1 MNDVPNT
8 PFIGRSLTR
17 REDRRL
23 LTGRGQFIA
32 DLDLPRMLHAVF
44 VRSPHA
50 HARIK
55 AIDTS
60 RAAAAPGVIHALT
73 GPELA
78 QLLPPVPAT
87 QLALPSKWTTQVQ
100 HKFINPQ
107 QPLLAHDKVRH
118 VGEAVA
124 VIVAEDRYAAEDA
137 AELVELDLDPLP
149 AVLDPEAAL
158 GAGSPIVHDSF
169 ATNLIGRFTIGKGD
183 ADGAL
188 KRSPRRLQRRFY
200 HHRYAAMPM
209 ECRGVVGLH
218 DARTDSVTIW
228 SGTQV
233 VHWVRREAAAIL
245 KLPEARVRCVALD
258 VGGGF
263 GVKGHVY
270 PEDLLIPFLARRL
283 GRPVQWIEDRRE
295 HLICSCHSRDQI
307 HDVEVGF
314 DDDGRIL
321 ALRDRFIVDCGAW
334 NPIGAGIAYNTAVH
348 LPGPYKIDAIAISG
362 SIAATNK
369 VPNAPY
375 RGAGRPEAAFAM
387 ERIVDLVAGEL
398 QLEPAEVRLRN
409 MVRADEMPYAAG
421 MLYRDGQPI
430 VYDGGD
436 YPAALHKALEAVGGL
451 AAFRERQRAARQE
464 RRYLG
469 LGIGCYV
476 EGTGVGP
483 FESALVRIE
492 PTGKIFVTSGA
503 CPQGQGMETIFAQIV
518 ADAWRVH
525 PDDVVISLGD
535 TAGIAIG
542 FGTIASRS
550 TVTLSAAIHGA
561 TERLRAKA
569 FAIAANLLECAT
581 GDLEL
586 RNGRVGIVGV
596 PGAELSLAKVAQ
608 AARPGWD
615 HGRPAGVDAG
625 LEETYYF
632 EPATV
637 TWSYAVHAA
646 VVEVDV
652 EIGRVRIDK
661 YGIAHDCGVVVN
673 PMLVEGQI
681 VGGAAQ
687 GIGGAL
693 FEAIHFDAAGQPL
706 TTSLMDYLLPT
717 AADIPRIELVH
728 QHSPSP
734 LNPFGVKGVGEG
746 GPIAPP
752 AAIANA
758 VADALSSVQR
768 RVRSN
773 ADKPAAHRR
782 GHSIGVRLRRSGA
795 LTQGRRRGSPVRPWS
810 RTARSRAR
818 LSQTAG
824 RRCRSA
830 PGSVGGRTTRA
841 RRAILSMICCGLPTN
856 RQPCGAASASKSAR
870 VMSRAR
876 KCDGTC
882 VRK

>member
-1 MNDVPNT
+1 MNDIAT
-8 PFIGRSLTR
+8 TAFIGRSLLR

-32 DLDLPRMLHAVF
+32 DFELPRMLHAVF
-44 VRSPHA
+44 VRSPLA

-55 AIDTS
+55 AVDLT
-60 RAAAAPGVIHALT
+60 RAAAAPGVIAALS

-78 QLLPPVPAT
+78 QLLPPVSDT

-124 VIVAEDRYAAEDA
+124 VIVAETRYAAEDA
-137 AELVELDLDPLP
+137 AQLVELDLDPLP
-149 AVLDPEAAL
+149 AVLDLDASL
-158 GAGSPIVHDSF
+158 GAGSPIVHDRF
-169 ATNLIGRFTIGKGD
+169 GTNLIGSFTVAKGD
-183 ADGAL
+183 IERAMARAPHRL
-188 KRSPRRLQRRFY
+188 KRRFH

-218 DARTDSVTIW
+218 DSRTDTLTIW
-228 SGTQV
+228 SSTQV
-233 VHWVRREAAAIL
+233 VHWVRREAAAVL
-245 KLPEARVRCVALD
+245 QLPEARIRCVALD

-314 DDDGRIL
+314 DDEGRIL
-321 ALRDRFIVDCGAW
+321 ALRDSFAVDGGAW
-334 NPIGAGIAYNTAVH
+334 NPIGAGVVYNTAAH
-348 LPGPYKIDAIAISG
+348 LPGPYKIGAMAIEAR
-362 SIAATNK
+362 IAATNK
-369 VPNAPY
+369 TPNAPY

-387 ERIVDLVAGEL
+387 ERIVDIVAGEL
-398 QLEPAEVRLRN
+398 GLEPAEVRLRN
-409 MVRADEMPYAAG
+409 MIRDDEMPYAIG
-421 MLYRDGQPI
+421 MPYRDGEPI

-436 YPAALHKALEAVGGL
+436 YPAALEKALEAVGGL
-451 AAFRERQRAARQE
+451 SAFRERQRAARGDG
-464 RRYLG
+464 RLLG
-469 LGIGCYV
+469 LGLGCYV

-492 PTGKIFVTSGA
+492 SSGKIYVTSGA
-503 CPQGQGMETIFAQIV
+503 CPQGQGMETIFAQVV
-518 ADAWRVH
+518 ADAWNVH
-525 PDDVVISLGD
+525 PDDVVISLAD

-542 FGTIASRS
+542 FGTIASRT

-561 TERLRAKA
+561 SEKLRTKV
-569 FAIAANLLECAT
+569 FAIAANLLECGPA
-581 GDLEL
+581 DLEL

-596 PGAELSLAKVAQ
+596 PGVDVTLAKVAQ
-608 AARPGWD
+608 AALPGWD
-615 HGRPAGVDAG
+615 HGRPAGLDAG

-632 EPATV
+632 EPPTV

-646 VVEVDV
+646 VVEVDA
-652 EIGRVRIDK
+652 ETGHVRIEN
-661 YGIAHDCGVVVN
+661 YAITHDCGVVVN
-673 PMLVEGQI
+673 PMLVEGQV
-681 VGGAAQ
+681 VGGAVQ

-693 FEAIHFDAAGQPL
+693 FEHIHYDATGQPL
-706 TTSLMDYLLPT
+706 TTTLAEYMLPT
-717 AADIPRIELVH
+717 AGEMPRLQLAH

-734 LNPFGVKGVGEG
+734 RNPLGVKGVGEG

-758 VADALSSVQR
+758 VADALRPLKVEFNETPIAPHQI
-768 RVRSN
+768 VE
-773 ADKPAAHRR
+773 AARA
-782 GHSIGVRLRRSGA
+782 LRR
-795 LTQGRRRGSPVRPWS
+795 
-810 RTARSRAR
+810 
-818 LSQTAG
+818 
-824 RRCRSA
+824 
-830 PGSVGGRTTRA
+830 
-841 RRAILSMICCGLPTN
+841 
-856 RQPCGAASASKSAR
+856 
-870 VMSRAR
+870 
-876 KCDGTC
+876 
-882 VRK
+882 

>member
-1 MNDVPNT
+1 MNDIAT
-8 PFIGRSLTR
+8 TAFIGRSLPR

-32 DLDLPRMLHAVF
+32 DFELPRMLHAVF
-44 VRSPHA
+44 VRSPLAHA
-50 HARIK
+50 HIK
-55 AIDTS
+55 AVDLTH
-60 RAAAAPGVIHALT
+60 AAAAPGVIAALS

-78 QLLPPVPAT
+78 QLLPPVSDT

-124 VIVAEDRYAAEDA
+124 VIVAETRYAAEDA
-137 AELVELDLDPLP
+137 AQLVELDLDPLP
-149 AVLDPEAAL
+149 AVLDPDASL
-158 GAGSPIVHDSF
+158 GAGSPIVHDRF
-169 ATNLIGRFTIGKGD
+169 GTNLIGSFTIAKGD
-183 ADGAL
+183 IERAMVRAPHRL
-188 KRSPRRLQRRFY
+188 KRRFH

-218 DARTDSVTIW
+218 DSRTDTLTIW
-228 SGTQV
+228 SSTQV
-233 VHWVRREAAAIL
+233 VHWVRREAAAVL
-245 KLPEARVRCVALD
+245 QLPEARIRCVALD

-314 DDDGRIL
+314 DDEGRIL
-321 ALRDRFIVDCGAW
+321 ALRDSFAVDGGAW
-334 NPIGAGIAYNTAVH
+334 NPIGAGVVYNTAAH
-348 LPGPYKIDAIAISG
+348 LPGPYKIGAMAIEAR
-362 SIAATNK
+362 IAATNK
-369 VPNAPY
+369 TPNAPY

-398 QLEPAEVRLRN
+398 GLEPAEVRLRN
-409 MVRADEMPYAAG
+409 MIRDDEMPYAIG
-421 MLYRDGQPI
+421 MPYRDGEPI

-436 YPAALHKALEAVGGL
+436 YPAALEKALEAVGGL
-451 AAFRERQRAARQE
+451 SAFRERQRAARDDG
-464 RRYLG
+464 RLLG
-469 LGIGCYV
+469 LGLGCYV

-492 PTGKIFVTSGA
+492 SSGKIYVTSGA
-503 CPQGQGMETIFAQIV
+503 CPQGQGMETIFAQVV
-518 ADAWRVH
+518 ADAWNVH
-525 PDDVVISLGD
+525 PDDVVISLAD

-542 FGTIASRS
+542 FGTIASRT

-561 TERLRAKA
+561 SEKLRTKV
-569 FAIAANLLECAT
+569 FAIAANLLECGP

-596 PGAELSLAKVAQ
+596 PGVDVTLAKVAQ

-615 HGRPAGVDAG
+615 HGRPAGLDAG
-625 LEETYYF
+625 LEETFYF
-632 EPATV
+632 EPPTV
-637 TWSYAVHAA
+637 TWSYAAHAA
-646 VVEVDV
+646 VVEVDA
-652 EIGRVRIDK
+652 ETGHVRIEN
-661 YGIAHDCGVVVN
+661 YAITHDCGVVVN
-673 PMLVEGQI
+673 PMLVEGQV
-681 VGGAAQ
+681 VGGAVQ

-693 FEAIHFDAAGQPL
+693 FEHIHYDATGQPL
-706 TTSLMDYLLPT
+706 TTTLAEYMLPT
-717 AADIPRIELVH
+717 ADEMPRLQLAH

-734 LNPFGVKGVGEG
+734 RNPFGVKGVGEG

-758 VADALSSVQR
+758 VVDALRPLKVEFNETPIAPHQI
-768 RVRSN
+768 VE
-773 ADKPAAHRR
+773 AAR
-782 GHSIGVRLRRSGA
+782 A
-795 LTQGRRRGSPVRPWS
+795 LKR
-810 RTARSRAR
+810 
-818 LSQTAG
+818 
-824 RRCRSA
+824 
-830 PGSVGGRTTRA
+830 
-841 RRAILSMICCGLPTN
+841 
-856 RQPCGAASASKSAR
+856 
-870 VMSRAR
+870 
-876 KCDGTC
+876 
-882 VRK
+882 